1 MLTTPLKT
9 ILLGEGTF
17 NHFDNSIEEGRNL
30 QKSDFSLE
38 APNKPISVVL
48 GNAYKDIYKIGDIF
62 SLELISEVMDFQV
75 VGFYHSGVGFSM
87 NVGALQDVNLDHTIV
102 IPHFIP
108 HYKPVGEAAVF
119 QHAYHI
125 GELLSGYIRI
135 PESVEKINEDTYA
148 YTMDKMEE
156 MAERHDI
163 SGLYK
168 MPYWPVGFVW

>member
-75 VGFYHSGVGFSM
+75 LV
-87 NVGALQDVNLDHTIV
+87 
-102 IPHFIP
+102 FIIQ
-108 HYKPVGEAAVF
+108 VLVF
-119 QHAYHI
+119 Q
-125 GELLSGYIRI
+125 
-135 PESVEKINEDTYA
+135 
-148 YTMDKMEE
+148 
-156 MAERHDI
+156 
-163 SGLYK
+163 
-168 MPYWPVGFVW
+168 